1 MNAVL
6 RPLHRM
12 TIRGRL
18 VALVALAL
26 AALLAVGGAGLL
38 QVSAALERVHAAVEA
53 GSAVTHE
60 NDAARSAQVHFKK
73 QVQEWKNVLLRGH
86 DPALFERHLAGF
98 AREEAATRAEL
109 ARLRA
114 LAGGRGGIAR
124 EVDALVATHVALGT
138 RYRAALGGFDRGDP
152 RAYRRVD
159 AAVRG
164 MDRAPTDAIDSLV
177 TRIQREGQA
186 RMAAL
191 ELRSRRMLAQTLL
204 QLAVL
209 SLLAGAGVLWLAA
222 IIVRGIVDP
231 LRGVVSSAER
241 VADGDLRAGVRVEG
255 RDETARLASA
265 FERMV
270 DSLRA
275 VITPIVAT
283 STRLA
288 TASSDLA
295 GLAGQTGGAA
305 RELKAAIGE
314 IADGAHH
321 QAEDARRTV
330 TVIAGLAAGIRDV
343 ATEADAIERD
353 AALTLDA
360 ARRGGA
366 TVGAAVA
373 GMMEVRE
380 AALAGAGQVEALG
393 GYSREVDDFLRVVR
407 DLAEQTN
414 LLALN
419 AAIEAARAGEHGRG
433 FAVVADE
440 VRKLATQS
448 GEAAG
453 RTGAQVARMR
463 VAIDEAVVGMRSRT
477 EAVRERTEMAREA
490 AASLQVVLGAVE
502 RTHGQIRGIAGH
514 ARRMASDI
522 PAVAGMVDGMA
533 GTAVQNAASAGQM
546 ATMSDQVLGAVVR
559 IAEISGDAREDRG
572 GRPTLAGAA
581 RELESLVGRF
591 VT

>member
-1 MNAVL
+1 
-6 RPLHRM
+6 M

-26 AALLAVGGAGLL
+26 AALLAVAGAGLL
-38 QVSAALERVHAAVEA
+38 QVRAALERVSAAVVE
-53 GSAVTHE
+53 GSEVTHE

-73 QVQEWKNVLLRGH
+73 QVQEWKNILLRGH
-86 DPALFERHLAGF
+86 DPALLARHLAGF
-98 AREEAATRAEL
+98 EREEAATRAEL

-114 LAGGRGGIAR
+114 LAGERGGIAR
-124 EVDALVATHVALGT
+124 EVDALLATHVALGA
-138 RYRAALGGFDRGDP
+138 RYRAALGGFDGNDP

-159 AAVRG
+159 ASVRG
-164 MDRAPTDAIDSLV
+164 MDRAPTDAMDSLV
-177 TRIQREGQA
+177 ARIQREGVA
-186 RMAAL
+186 RMTGL
-191 ELRSRRMLAQTLL
+191 ELRARRVLTRTLL

-209 SLLAGAGVLWLAA
+209 SLVASVGVLWLAR

-270 DSLRA
+270 DALRA

-305 RELKAAIGE
+305 RELKVAIGE
-314 IADGAHH
+314 IAEGAHH

-330 TVIAGLAAGIRDV
+330 SVIAGLAAGIRDV

-360 ARRGGA
+360 ARRGGT

-440 VRKLATQS
+440 V
-448 GEAAG
+448 
-453 RTGAQVARMR
+453 
-463 VAIDEAVVGMRSRT
+463 
-477 EAVRERTEMAREA
+477 
-490 AASLQVVLGAVE
+490 
-502 RTHGQIRGIAGH
+502 
-514 ARRMASDI
+514 
-522 PAVAGMVDGMA
+522 
-533 GTAVQNAASAGQM
+533 
-546 ATMSDQVLGAVVR
+546 
-559 IAEISGDAREDRG
+559 
-572 GRPTLAGAA
+572 
-581 RELESLVGRF
+581 
-591 VT
+591 